1 MNLFLLIPAIVLL
14 VLGITRGV
22 RRDWKWSI
30 LCLALGATLF
40 VVHHR
45 RLVASAKT
53 RAREYRIEKD
63 KVELKRNQSEE
74 GNTSNNGLEFI
85 GTNAPKTQP

>member
-22 RRDWKWSI
+22 CRDWKWSI

-45 RLVASAKT
+45 RLVASAKE
-53 RAREYRIEKD
+53 RAREYRIEQDTVDSKHN
-63 KVELKRNQSEE
+63 E
-74 GNTSNNGLEFI
+74 
-85 GTNAPKTQP
+85 